1 MFSPGELNCPSVANW
16 VNSVQILLQFAVCSV
31 LRKPH
36 KKEQNTL
43 GHWQVCTRIFIHQ
56 IIKASIWLIGGDFV
70 QLNKQPKNAPRQSV
84 ETQRRHRSACRRSS
98 LPNAESASSQP
109 LSLKRC
115 SPSPSNYRAISS
127 VVWTQRATRCLCG
140 ELVPLTPPPGA
151 AGQRE
156 EAALTAKPCC
166 CGSSCSASCLLCS

>member
-16 VNSVQILLQFAVCSV
+16 LNSVEILLQFAVCSV
-31 LRKPH
+31 LRKHH

-43 GHWQVCTRIFIHQ
+43 GHLQVCTRIFIHP

-70 QLNKQPKNAPRQSV
+70 QLNKQPKKKHSEAKRGNAAPPSLSV
-84 ETQRRHRSACRRSS
+84 SA
-98 LPNAESASSQP
+98 LVAPNAESASWQP

-115 SPSPSNYRAISS
+115 SPSPSNYRGISS

-140 ELVPLTPPPGA
+140 ELVPLTSPPTPPPPSPSP
-151 AGQRE
+151 QELR
-156 EAALTAKPCC
+156 
-166 CGSSCSASCLLCS
+166 GSGRKQP